1 MGCLHLPDLVKH
13 NIIQILPT
21 KAAVR
26 MSFLSKQWEGVWCS
40 SSVLD
45 FDEGDYEESIDC
57 RDNQGDKHRKFI
69 NILIRYL
76 RSCGNDKQK
85 KLKLLKLRLHMKGY
99 LFREDPSIVDK
110 LLTCSLDRNVKE
122 LDISLRL
129 DRLFQKDWHE
139 NENYYCLSRT
149 TFLDATSITTLNLAY
164 VRIRD
169 IRNANS
175 GRPID
180 HIRRLLPSLKTMSL
194 NNVRFDRHALRSL
207 ICECP
212 CIEYLSL
219 TSCSFEDDQEDALSM
234 FYISSYSLKF
244 LEVKY
249 CKAQDIQVDH
259 TVDLESFT
267 FVSSKFLPVERI
279 MLTNS
284 HNLKHINIHAHHL
297 KNLRLIESHRS
308 LEATINT
315 PNLNSLYFIGYL
327 TAKISLKA
335 PNLWEATIL
344 LLDFWD
350 IQFLTAFIGP
360 WKHLPLLAGFLK
372 EFGRSKNL
380 DLIVADLKNVI
391 FPTEFRNTCSSAIL
405 PGLNNSLVLKMSNYL
420 ETDSD
425 TCDLEDSLTW
435 IAPSARNIS
444 VEKII
449 GTLLFEF

>member
-1 MGCLHLPDLVKH
+1 MACLHLPDLVKH
-13 NIIQILPT
+13 NIFQILPT

-164 VRIRD
+164 VRIKD
-169 IRNANS
+169 IRSANS

-207 ICECP
+207 IC
-212 CIEYLSL
+212 
-219 TSCSFEDDQEDALSM
+219 
-234 FYISSYSLKF
+234 
-244 LEVKY
+244 
-249 CKAQDIQVDH
+249 
-259 TVDLESFT
+259 
-267 FVSSKFLPVERI
+267 
-279 MLTNS
+279 
-284 HNLKHINIHAHHL
+284 
-297 KNLRLIESHRS
+297 
-308 LEATINT
+308 
-315 PNLNSLYFIGYL
+315 
-327 TAKISLKA
+327 
-335 PNLWEATIL
+335 
-344 LLDFWD
+344 
-350 IQFLTAFIGP
+350 
-360 WKHLPLLAGFLK
+360 FLK

-425 TCDLEDSLTW
+425 TCDLEDFLTW

>member
-1 MGCLHLPDLVKH
+1 MACLHLPDLVTH

-69 NILIRYL
+69 NILLRYL

-129 DRLFQKDWHE
+129 DRLFQRDWHE

-164 VRIRD
+164 VRIKD
-169 IRNANS
+169 IRSANS

-180 HIRRLLPSLKTMSL
+180 HISRLLPSLKTMSL

-207 ICECP
+207 IWECP

-219 TSCSFEDDQEDALSM
+219 TSSSFEDDQEDALSM

-259 TVDLESFT
+259 T
-267 FVSSKFLPVERI
+267 
-279 MLTNS
+279 
-284 HNLKHINIHAHHL
+284 
-297 KNLRLIESHRS
+297 
-308 LEATINT
+308 ATINT

-335 PNLWEATIL
+335 PNLREATIL

-350 IQFLTAFIGP
+350 IQFPI
-360 WKHLPLLAGFLK
+360 KKLA
-372 EFGRSKNL
+372 
-380 DLIVADLKNVI
+380 
-391 FPTEFRNTCSSAIL
+391 PL
-405 PGLNNSLVLKMSNYL
+405 PGIVSNNLCFHIL
-420 ETDSD
+420 
-425 TCDLEDSLTW
+425 
-435 IAPSARNIS
+435 
-444 VEKII
+444 
-449 GTLLFEF
+449 G